1 MAAYHY
7 LDYSIVQS
15 FLNWIIEKFNVIL
28 HNLKLTNNYLDKINI
43 NDIIYLLNKFEID
56 IKIKPIEIMQ
66 IVMFTIQKKFNLEF
80 KYSDVES
87 LNKYANCIE
96 VYDSNKKLRG
106 YIHIDLLARDTK
118 NINQITVIKLNN
130 QYKENLPNVY
140 LLGYYS
146 DLQNEMINL
155 YRSIIIDWLNVPDN
169 VEYLINL
176 DSNTKKIISNPI
188 CGMNQDDNKRLI
200 VNTYIVKLMQ
210 NNIEPNFGIFELF
223 ILYQIHQIPIIV
235 MFNGNYQ
242 YVIKDSIKNIENTID
257 ESKKYSK
264 YSRSQES
271 GVTESGGRSRL
282 RKWFH
287 VFRMS

>member
-1 MAAYHY
+1 LTDIFGKEHVPKIGRRHLSKKSE
-7 LDYSIVQS
+7 LDLQT
-15 FLNWIIEKFNVIL
+15 LLLENP
-28 HNLKLTNNYLDKINI
+28 LK
-43 NDIIYLLNKFEID
+43 D
-56 IKIKPIEIMQ
+56 IKDAFVQNIIPINYSVLRAYTNGYYWIKHELY
-66 IVMFTIQKKFNLEF
+66 TL
-80 KYSDVES
+80 
-87 LNKYANCIE
+87 
-96 VYDSNKKLRG
+96 
-106 YIHIDLLARDTK
+106 DTR
-118 NINQITVIKLNN
+118 N
-130 QYKENLPNVY
+130 
-140 LLGYYS
+140 LGYYS

-169 VEYLINL
+169 VEYLINI

-264 YSRSQES
+264 SSYICINMDVASS
-271 GVTESGGRSRL
+271 GSMNPEDKPTAIQL
-282 RKWFH
+282 FIQTCLYAPALKLK
-287 VFRMS
+287 VFGDLKSCPR